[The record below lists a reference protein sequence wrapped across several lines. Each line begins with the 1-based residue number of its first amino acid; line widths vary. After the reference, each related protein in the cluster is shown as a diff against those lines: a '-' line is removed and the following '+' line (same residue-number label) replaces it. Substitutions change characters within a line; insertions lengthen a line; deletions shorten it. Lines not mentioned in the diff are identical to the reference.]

1 MKLSKLIRV
10 LHRDLGYLFF
20 GMSIL
25 YAISGIALN
34 HMRDFNPNY
43 SINRYQIE
51 VPAPVD
57 AAAINKAW
65 ITDLLNELEVE
76 EEYKQSYFPSPERL
90 KVFLKNG
97 NMDLNLQTGIGL
109 LETVYK
115 RPVLYQVNFLHY
127 NPGRWWKWFSDIFC
141 IAWIIISITGLF
153 IIKNGKHSLKQRG
166 AVWTIAGILIP
177 IVLLLI
183 YG

>member
-1 MKLSKLIRV
+1 LKLSKLIRV

-43 SINRYQIE
+43 IIHRYQID
-51 VPAPVD
+51 VPGPLSQEM
-57 AAAINKAW
+57 INKEW
-65 ITDLLNELEVE
+65 IKDLLVELEIE
-76 EEYKQSYFPSPERL
+76 EEYKQSYYPAPNSL

-97 NMDLNLQTGIGL
+97 NMELNIETGKGL
-109 LETVYK
+109 LETVHK
-115 RPVLYQVNFLHY
+115 RPILYEVNFLHY

-153 IIKNGKHSLKQRG
+153 IIKSGKHSIKKRG
-166 AVWTIAGILIP
+166 ALWTIAGVIIP
-177 IVLLLI
+177 IILLLV

>member
-43 SINRYQIE
+43 NIHRYHIS
-51 VPAPVD
+51 VPLPIDVNQ
-57 AAAINKAW
+57 INKEW
-65 ITDLLNELEVE
+65 IEDLLQELEVE
-76 EEYKQSYFPSPERL
+76 ETYKQSYFPNPNTL

-97 NMDLNLQTGIGL
+97 NFQLDIASGKGL
-109 LETVYK
+109 MEIVRK

-141 IAWIIISITGLF
+141 VAWIIISITGLF
-153 IIKNGKHSLKQRG
+153 IIKSGKHSIKRRG
-166 AVWTIAGILIP
+166 ALWTIAGIILP
-177 IVLLLI
+177 IVFLLI

>member
-25 YAISGIALN
+25 YAVSGIALN
-34 HMRDFNPNY
+34 HIRDFNPNY
-43 SINRYQIE
+43 NIHRYHVDVPTPIDSSSI
-51 VPAPVD
+51 D
-57 AAAINKAW
+57 KAW
-65 ITDLLNELEVE
+65 IEALLVDLEVDE
-76 EEYKQSYFPSPERL
+76 TYKQSYFPAPNTL

-97 NMDLNLQTGIGL
+97 NLELNTGTGKGL
-109 LETVYK
+109 LEMVKK

-127 NPGRWWKWFSDIFC
+127 NPGRWWKWFSDAFC
-141 IAWIIISITGLF
+141 IAWIIISVTGLF
-153 IIKNGKHSLKQRG
+153 IIKNGKHSIKKRG
-166 AVWTIAGILIP
+166 AVWTLAGVIIP